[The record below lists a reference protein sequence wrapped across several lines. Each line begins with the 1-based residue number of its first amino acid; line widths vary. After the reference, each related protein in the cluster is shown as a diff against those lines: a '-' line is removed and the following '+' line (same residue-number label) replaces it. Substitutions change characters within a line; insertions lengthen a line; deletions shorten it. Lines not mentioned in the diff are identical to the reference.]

1 MKFGVYSMRDSVSG
15 LYNTP
20 TIEQSDIIAL
30 RSFKYAINKTDFLNF
45 NAHDVDLF
53 KLGEF
58 DNSTGEFFPCAP
70 EKICDGVSMLEKGE

>member
-15 LYNTP
+15 LYNNP
-20 TIEQSDIIAL
+20 TFEQNDSVAY
-30 RSFKYAINKTDFLNF
+30 RSFKFAVNNNDFINF

-58 DNSTGEFFPCAP
+58 DNETGEFFPVAP
-70 EKICDGVSMLEKGE
+70 VKVADGVSVLERK